1 MGLTNYGQFSELAAA
16 NASGTNVRTQADIE
30 HDAGVLTDPFD
41 ALKTIDISM
50 NNDTG
55 PGASFVGNNTDVNMK
70 TLSQIYGNNVFDL
83 CVDNNH
89 LIAVLQEMPSFS
101 RTAQWIPTV
110 STNITNKIKEALND
124 EKYKLISSLVGAP
137 QIPVVLAGSNTSQ
150 RYQTSNPVTF
160 NLKFR
165 IYSQQAIGPA
175 AYLTGYKRALAMLTI
190 YTPPIHSYDNKNT
203 LQLLVGNVASTINEG
218 LNTLA
223 HITDYA
229 NQQFY
234 EGVDASN
241 TTVSKNLQSAKVE
254 GMKLVNTMYDVKTAD
269 SSNSRTEKTKMFT
282 KELWN
287 ATDTFNRVLE
297 GDVIAQMHNDQTRV
311 NSSLNTYNGIFGGAI
326 WNLSIMPG
334 MLKYSI
340 PVSITNW
347 TATLSNEIDSNGD
360 AAYCDFTIAC
370 KTDQDKSAL
379 YWLNQIYSSDTD
391 AYKLA
396 FAKRNNK
403 D

>member
-55 PGASFVGNNTDVNMK
+55 PEASFVGNNTDVNMK

-83 CVDNNH
+83 FVDNNH

-110 STNITNKIKEALND
+110 STNITNKIKEVLND
-124 EKYKLISSLVGAP
+124 EKYQLISSLVGAP
-137 QIPVVLAGSNTSQ
+137 QIPVVLAGSTTTQ
-150 RYQTSNPVTF
+150 RYQTSDPVTF

-190 YTPPIHSYDNKNT
+190 YTSPIHSYDSKTT
-203 LQLLVGNVASTINEG
+203 LQLLFGNVASTINEG

-223 HITDYA
+223 NITDYA
-229 NQQFY
+229 NQQSF
-234 EGVDASN
+234 EG
-241 TTVSKNLQSAKVE
+241 
-254 GMKLVNTMYDVKTAD
+254 GMKLVNMMHDVATAD
-269 SSNSRTEKTKMFT
+269 SKSRTEKTKMLT
-282 KELWN
+282 AELAN
-287 ATDTFNRVLE
+287 AADKLNKMLE

-340 PVSITNW
+340 PVSITDW
-347 TATLSNEIDSNGD
+347 TAALSKEIDSNGD
-360 AAYCDFTIAC
+360 AAYCDFTVAC

>member
-16 NASGTNVRTQADIE
+16 NASGTNVKTHNDIE
-30 HDAGVLTDPFD
+30 HDAGVLIDPFD

-55 PGASFVGNNTDVNMK
+55 HDASFVGNNTDANMK

-83 CVDNNH
+83 FVDNNH
-89 LIAVLQEMPSFS
+89 LIGVLQEMPSFS

-110 STNITNKIKEALND
+110 STSITEKIKGALND
-124 EKYKLISSLVGAP
+124 EKYQLISSLVGAP
-137 QIPVVLAGSNTSQ
+137 QVPVVLAGSNTTQ

-160 NLKFR
+160 DLKFR

-218 LNTLA
+218 LKTLA
-223 HITDYA
+223 NITDYA
-229 NQQFY
+229 NTQLF
-234 EGVDASN
+234 EGADATN
-241 TTVSKNLQSAKVE
+241 TQVNENLKSAKVE
-254 GMKLVNTMYDVKTAD
+254 GMKLVNMMYDVYTAD
-269 SSNSRTEKTKMFT
+269 SKSRTEKTKMFT
-282 KELWN
+282 AEL
-287 ATDTFNRVLE
+287 AHAADMFNKMLE
-297 GDVIAQMHNDQTRV
+297 GDVIAQLHNDQTRV
-311 NSSLNTYNGIFGGAI
+311 NSSLNTYNGIFGGAL
-326 WNLSIMPG
+326 WNLTIMPG
-334 MLKYSI
+334 ILKYSI
-340 PVSITNW
+340 PVCITNW
-347 TATLSNEIDSNGD
+347 TASLSKEIDNNGD

-370 KTDQDKSAL
+370 QTDQDKSAL

>member
-16 NASGTNVRTQADIE
+16 NASDTNVRTQADNE
-30 HDAGVLTDPFD
+30 HDAGVLIDPFD
-41 ALKTIDISM
+41 VLKTIDISM

-83 CVDNNH
+83 FVDNNH

-137 QIPVVLAGSNTSQ
+137 QIPVVLAGSNTSK
-150 RYQTSNPVTF
+150 RYQTSDPVTF
-160 NLKFR
+160 DLKFR

-203 LQLLVGNVASTINEG
+203 LQLLFGNVASTINEG

-229 NQQFY
+229 NQKSV
-234 EGVDASN
+234 EGADASD
-241 TTVSKNLQSAKVE
+241 TTVSKNSQSAKVE
-254 GMKLVNTMYDVKTAD
+254 GMELVNMTHEVYTAD
-269 SSNSRTEKTKMFT
+269 SNSRTEKTKKLTAVLEKANKLNKM
-282 KELWN
+282 
-287 ATDTFNRVLE
+287 LE
-297 GDVIAQMHNDQTRV
+297 GDVIAQLHNDQTRV
-311 NSSLNTYNGIFGGAI
+311 NSSLNTYNGMFGGAI

-360 AAYCDFTIAC
+360 AAYCDFTVAC

>member
-16 NASGTNVRTQADIE
+16 NASGTNIKTQEDIE
-30 HDAGVLTDPFD
+30 HDAGVLVDPFE

-55 PGASFVGNNTDVNMK
+55 PNASFVGNNTDANMK

-83 CVDNNH
+83 FVDNNH
-89 LIAVLQEMPSFS
+89 LIGVLQEMPSFS

-110 STNITNKIKEALND
+110 STNITEKIKGALND
-124 EKYKLISSLVGAP
+124 EKYQLISSLVGAP
-137 QIPVVLAGSNTSQ
+137 QVPVVLAGSNTTQ

-218 LNTLA
+218 LKTLA
-223 HITDYA
+223 NITDYA
-229 NQQFY
+229 NMQLF
-234 EGVDASN
+234 EGADATN
-241 TTVSKNLQSAKVE
+241 TQVNENLKSAKVE
-254 GMKLVNTMYDVKTAD
+254 GMKLVNMMYDVYMAD
-269 SSNSRTEKTKMFT
+269 SKSRTEKTKMFT
-282 KELWN
+282 AEL
-287 ATDTFNRVLE
+287 AHAADMFNKMLE
-297 GDVIAQMHNDQTRV
+297 GDVIAQLHNDQTRV
-311 NSSLNTYNGIFGGAI
+311 NSSLNTYNGIFGGAL
-326 WNLSIMPG
+326 WNLTIMPG
-334 MLKYSI
+334 ILKYSI
-340 PVSITNW
+340 PVCITNW
-347 TATLSNEIDSNGD
+347 TASLSKEIDNNGD

-370 KTDQDKSAL
+370 QTDQDKSAL

>member
-16 NASGTNVRTQADIE
+16 NASGTNIKTQEDIE
-30 HDAGVLTDPFD
+30 HDAGVLVDPFE

-55 PGASFVGNNTDVNMK
+55 PNASFVGNNADANMK

-83 CVDNNH
+83 FVDNNH
-89 LIAVLQEMPSFS
+89 LIGVLQEMPSFS

-110 STNITNKIKEALND
+110 STNITEKIKGALND
-124 EKYKLISSLVGAP
+124 EKYQLISSLVGTP
-137 QIPVVLAGSNTSQ
+137 QVPVVLAGSNTTQ

-218 LNTLA
+218 LKTLA
-223 HITDYA
+223 NITDYA
-229 NQQFY
+229 NMQLF
-234 EGVDASN
+234 EGADATN
-241 TTVSKNLQSAKVE
+241 TQVNENLKSAKVE
-254 GMKLVNTMYDVKTAD
+254 GMKLVNMMYDVYMAD
-269 SSNSRTEKTKMFT
+269 SKSRTEKTKMFT
-282 KELWN
+282 AEL
-287 ATDTFNRVLE
+287 AHAADMFNKMLE
-297 GDVIAQMHNDQTRV
+297 GDVIAQLHNDQTRV

-326 WNLSIMPG
+326 WNLTIMPG
-334 MLKYSI
+334 ILKYSI
-340 PVSITNW
+340 PVCITNW
-347 TATLSNEIDSNGD
+347 TASLSKEIDNNGD

-370 KTDQDKSAL
+370 QTDQDKSAL

>member
-16 NASGTNVRTQADIE
+16 NASDTNVRTQADNE
-30 HDAGVLTDPFD
+30 HDAGVLIDPFD
-41 ALKTIDISM
+41 VLKTIDISM

-83 CVDNNH
+83 FVDNNH

-137 QIPVVLAGSNTSQ
+137 QMPVVLAGSNTSK
-150 RYQTSNPVTF
+150 RYQTSDPVTF
-160 NLKFR
+160 DLKFR

-229 NQQFY
+229 NQKSV
-234 EGVDASN
+234 EGADASD
-241 TTVSKNLQSAKVE
+241 TTVSKNSQSAKVE
-254 GMKLVNTMYDVKTAD
+254 GMELVNMTHEVYTAD
-269 SSNSRTEKTKMFT
+269 SNSRTEKTKKLTAVLEKANKLNKM
-282 KELWN
+282 
-287 ATDTFNRVLE
+287 LE
-297 GDVIAQMHNDQTRV
+297 GDVIAQLHNDQTRV
-311 NSSLNTYNGIFGGAI
+311 NSSSNTYNGMFGGAI

-347 TATLSNEIDSNGD
+347 TAALSKEIDSNGD
-360 AAYCDFTIAC
+360 AAYCDFTVAC

>member
-1 MGLTNYGQFSELAAA
+1 
-16 NASGTNVRTQADIE
+16 
-30 HDAGVLTDPFD
+30 
-41 ALKTIDISM
+41 
-50 NNDTG
+50 
-55 PGASFVGNNTDVNMK
+55 
-70 TLSQIYGNNVFDL
+70 
-83 CVDNNH
+83 
-89 LIAVLQEMPSFS
+89 MPSFS

-110 STNITNKIKEALND
+110 STNITEKIKGALND
-124 EKYKLISSLVGAP
+124 EKYQLISSLVGAP
-137 QIPVVLAGSNTSQ
+137 QVPVVLAGSNTTQ

-218 LNTLA
+218 LKTLA
-223 HITDYA
+223 NITDYA
-229 NQQFY
+229 NMQLF
-234 EGVDASN
+234 EGADATN
-241 TTVSKNLQSAKVE
+241 TQVNENLKSAKVE
-254 GMKLVNTMYDVKTAD
+254 GMKLVNMMYDVYMAD
-269 SSNSRTEKTKMFT
+269 SKSRTEKTKMFT
-282 KELWN
+282 AEL
-287 ATDTFNRVLE
+287 AHAADMFNKMLE
-297 GDVIAQMHNDQTRV
+297 GDVIAQLHNDQTRV
-311 NSSLNTYNGIFGGAI
+311 NSSLNTYNGIFGGAL
-326 WNLSIMPG
+326 WNLTIMPG
-334 MLKYSI
+334 ILKYSI
-340 PVSITNW
+340 PVCITNW
-347 TATLSNEIDSNGD
+347 TASLSKEIDNNGD

-370 KTDQDKSAL
+370 QTDQDKSAL

>member
-1 MGLTNYGQFSELAAA
+1 MGLANYGQFSELAAA

-30 HDAGVLTDPFD
+30 HDAGVLIDSFE

-55 PGASFVGNNTDVNMK
+55 PEASFVGNNTDANIK

-83 CVDNNH
+83 FVDNNH

-110 STNITNKIKEALND
+110 STSITNKIVEVLND
-124 EKYKLISSLVGAP
+124 EKYQLITSLVGAP
-137 QIPVVLAGSNTSQ
+137 QVPVVLAGSNTTQ

-218 LNTLA
+218 LKTLA
-223 HITDYA
+223 NITDYA
-229 NQQFY
+229 NQQLF
-234 EGVDASN
+234 EGADASN
-241 TTVSKNLQSAKVE
+241 TKVNKNLQSAKVE
-254 GMKLVNTMYDVKTAD
+254 GMKLVNMLHDVYMTD
-269 SSNSRTEKTKMFT
+269 SNKRAEKTKTFTAELKKAADMFN
-282 KELWN
+282 KM
-287 ATDTFNRVLE
+287 LE
-297 GDVIAQMHNDQTRV
+297 GDVIAQLHNDQTRV
-311 NSSLNTYNGIFGGAI
+311 NSSLNIYNGFFGGAI
-326 WNLSIMPG
+326 WNLTIMPG

-347 TATLSNEIDSNGD
+347 TATLSKEIDSNGD
-360 AAYCDFTIAC
+360 AAYCDFTVTC
-370 KTDQDKSAL
+370 QTDQDKSAL